1 MSKETLLQKQ
11 NYSFDDLVEI
21 MQILRAPGGCP
32 WDAEQTHSTIR
43 RDLLEETY
51 ELIDGIDKNDPEI
64 MREELGDVLLQVV
77 FHSDIAKSNGNFSID
92 DVCTDI
98 CKKLIVRHPHVF
110 GDVIVSGSENVL
122 ANWDK
127 IKRET
132 KEQKSDTEVLRSITP
147 SLPALMRAEK
157 LGKKARKMG
166 FDFDDANEAL
176 QKVYEEVD
184 EVKEAL
190 SGKDQAQIE
199 EEFGDLLLSIV
210 NAARLAGVDSEQ
222 ALYNANEKFLK
233 RFEKVEALCLASGK
247 TVTEASREEKESFW
261 QEAKKN

>member
-1 MSKETLLQKQ
+1 
-11 NYSFDDLVEI
+11 
-21 MQILRAPGGCP
+21 
-32 WDAEQTHSTIR
+32 
-43 RDLLEETY
+43 
-51 ELIDGIDKNDPEI
+51 
-64 MREELGDVLLQVV
+64 
-77 FHSDIAKSNGNFSID
+77 
-92 DVCTDI
+92 
-98 CKKLIVRHPHVF
+98 
-110 GDVIVSGSENVL
+110 
-122 ANWDK
+122 
-127 IKRET
+127 
-132 KEQKSDTEVLRSITP
+132 
-147 SLPALMRAEK
+147 MRAEK

-233 RFEKVEALCLASGK
+233 RFEKVEALCLAAGK

>member
-1 MSKETLLQKQ
+1 
-11 NYSFDDLVEI
+11 

-32 WDAEQTHSTIR
+32 WDAEQTHSSIR

-51 ELIDGIDKNDPEI
+51 ELIEGIDKNDPEI

-77 FHSDIAKSNGNFSID
+77 FHSDIANANSNFSVD
-92 DVCTDI
+92 DVTTDV

-110 GDVIVSGSENVL
+110 GDVVVSGSENVL

-132 KEQKSDTEVLRSITP
+132 KEQKSDTEVLRSITA

-176 QKVYEEVD
+176 EKVYEEVD

-190 SGKDQAQIE
+190 EAKDQARIE

-247 TVTEASREEKESFW
+247 TVSEATRTEKEEFW
-261 QEAKKN
+261 QESKKN